1 MKRVSPVNISKLDPS
16 NDWKMALMEIATINY
31 NFLFDDAMAELGCE
45 VHSFDPSMG
54 NTMEH
59 VRPNGV
65 HFHPIGIGGSTN
77 DLFSPRNDRY
87 TKKNP
92 KQVWKVR
99 TLRQIMESLG
109 HQDKYFD
116 ILKMDIEYY
125 EWEALESILKDNL
138 TARIRQLDI
147 EFHIFPDTSNT
158 KIANFLKIYQ
168 TFKEA
173 GFRRYAS
180 KMNYYKTNEKRIQ
193 TDCEYVNLKFDFN
206 KYQVL

>member
-1 MKRVSPVNISKLDPS
+1 MSD
-16 NDWKMALMEIATINY
+16 LMESISIPLVLEEVLTIY
-31 NFLFDDAMAELGCE
+31 FLQEM
-45 VHSFDPSMG
+45 
-54 NTMEH
+54 T
-59 VRPNGV
+59 
-65 HFHPIGIGGSTN
+65 GI
-77 DLFSPRNDRY
+77 R
-87 TKKNP
+87 KKNP

-116 ILKMDIEYY
+116 ILKMDIEYH

-147 EFHIFPDTSNT
+147 EFHIFPDTPNT

-180 KMNYYKTNEKRIQ
+180 KMSYYNSNEKRIQ
-193 TDCEYVNLKFDFN
+193 TDCEYMNLKFDFN
-206 KYQVL
+206 KYPVP